1 MVHQNIMNF
10 NCFYKVRVTQ
20 DNKTET
26 VYWGR
31 FPYAQVTKDVE
42 QLYSNGAEA
51 VELEQITEAEFEKA
65 FAPYRS
71 R

>member
-1 MVHQNIMNF
+1 M
-10 NCFYKVRVTQ
+10 TQ
-20 DNKTET
+20 DGRET
-26 VYWGR
+26 DHYWGR
-31 FPYAQVTKDVE
+31 FPYAQVTKDVAR
-42 QLYSNGAEA
+42 LYSNGADA